1 MLIVIGIIGVI
12 IVIMLTLVKP
22 SQSVLKLQYYGAY
35 NVLATAAYNIYDK
48 ALDENKVMYENAELC
63 AHLRDYINNNSPYSC
78 NESYVNLNGK
88 NFNNDNIQFIAS
100 NGMVFYMSQSFVL
113 NDFGKDQKH
122 RIVWVDV
129 NGKRHPNT
137 AEWKENVPAD
147 IVAFDITDT
156 GEVVPLGYPK
166 VDPRYMT
173 AKVVFTDE
181 ITKPQITTFFQSQ
194 NIAFGEKQYEYEVFS
209 YTLDQTNPIFNGSE
223 LRIAQKYLNKEKAP
237 QDDNCINNEDE
248 LFPKCSLD
256 IIK

>member
-12 IVIMLTLVKP
+12 IVIMLALVKP
-22 SQSVLKLQYYGAY
+22 GQSVLKLQYYGAY
-35 NVLATAAYNIYDK
+35 NTLATASYNIYEK
-48 ALDENKVMYENAELC
+48 ALDENKIMYENTELC
-63 AHLRDYINNNSPYSC
+63 AHLRDYINNNSQYSC

-88 NFNNDNIQFIAS
+88 NFNTGNIQFIAS
-100 NGMVFYMSQSFVL
+100 NGMVFYMSQSFFL
-113 NDFGKDQKH
+113 DGKKH
-122 RIVWVDV
+122 RIVWIDI

-137 AEWKENVPAD
+137 AKWTENVPAD

-181 ITKPQITTFFQSQ
+181 ITKPQITTFYQSQ

-209 YTLDQTNPIFNGSE
+209 YTLDQTSSIFNGSE
-223 LRIAQKYLNKEKAP
+223 LRIAQKYLNREKAA
-237 QDDNCINNEDE
+237 QADNCKNDEDE